1 MAHCRH
7 DDINKRPLSTL
18 CRAVVCFCLV
28 ASPTPWD
35 YYFSKEF
42 RSLGVAFLFGV
53 GISRFL
59 RQKLF
64 LGVTGIVQFRA

>member
-53 GISRFL
+53 GIS
-59 RQKLF
+59 
-64 LGVTGIVQFRA
+64 